1 MAMNNT
7 LNDMLNRL
15 AHRTHSPRG
24 QYAAT
29 EQTYQSLLGR
39 IPVEQRP
46 VIGRQRTIFPR
57 WSAAACLW
65 LVVGIGLAIAGV
77 WYHQYH
83 LTPSAADDTTTSEPP
98 ATNEAIRTLVYEQ
111 VPLGNIAAELSE
123 IFRTPI
129 QIIDP
134 ALRDYCITAT
144 FSTDEPLDEILSVLA
159 EIGKFEVHR
168 TTDTIILEKRAD

>member
-1 MAMNNT
+1 MAMKNST
-7 LNDMLNRL
+7 NDILNRL
-15 AHRTHSPRG
+15 VHRTHSPRG

-29 EQTYQSLLGR
+29 EQTYQSLLDR
-39 IPVEQRP
+39 IPLEQRP
-46 VIGRQRTIFPR
+46 VVGRQRAVFLR

-77 WYHQYH
+77 WYYQYH
-83 LTPSAADDTTTSEPP
+83 LAPSASDDTTISEQP
-98 ATNEAIRTLVYEQ
+98 ATTETIRTLVYEQ

-168 TTDTIILEKRAD
+168 TTDTIILEKTAD

>member
-1 MAMNNT
+1 MAMKNAS
-7 LNDMLNRL
+7 NDILGRL

-29 EQTYQSLLGR
+29 GQTYQSLLER
-39 IPVEQRP
+39 IPAEQRP
-46 VIGRQRTIFPR
+46 AIGRQRTVFPR

-77 WYHQYH
+77 WYHQYQ
-83 LTPSAADDTTTSEPP
+83 LTPSASDDIVTSEQPDTTET
-98 ATNEAIRTLVYEQ
+98 IRTLVYEQ
-111 VPLGNIAAELSE
+111 VPLCDIAAELSE

-129 QIIDP
+129 QIVDP
-134 ALRDYCITAT
+134 DLRDYCITAT

-159 EIGKFEVHR
+159 EIGRFEVNK
-168 TTDTIILEKRAD
+168 TSDTIILEKKAD